1 MSAGTMQAAAAE
13 HASQGALG
21 VFSALDV
28 ATKITTLLSL
38 AALALLIAFLL
49 ARQWLANQRR
59 TINAAIESG
68 NTDMLKTMLGQSGV
82 DPNKVGKA
90 EAGEILLTDVRQRFK
105 LKLIQY
111 GFALI
116 GFLALL
122 GFVLM
127 LLTPKK
133 AEAKPIDPLTMAG
146 LLKFVPP
153 DQRLAQCLKTLDQ
166 PTCDTIVGVLGSAY
180 SPPQSDTVKE
190 AVDDSLNQG
199 TASPELANAAKATLS
214 PQLRNLVIVG
224 NPKGWDIDFN
234 FCEGP
239 NAAAN
244 EARARAAAN
253 ALGQNPGD
261 TIAPGVMLGTIR
273 VRPFATPGQ
282 PDGAP
287 GPGGGAVVLSDSSS
301 GKADAVN
308 AVVAT
313 LAQRGVPGYA
323 VRSSATQQKWSIQ
336 FYNCAAV
343 RPNFRDAVTRVQ
355 LPVTIKQ

>member
-1 MSAGTMQAAAAE
+1 MSAGTMQAAAADQ
-13 HASQGALG
+13 AGKGALG
-21 VFSALDV
+21 IFSALDV

-59 TINAAIESG
+59 TINAAIETG
-68 NTDMLKTMLGQSGV
+68 NADVLKTMLGQSGV
-82 DPNKVGKA
+82 DPNKVGRA
-90 EAGEILLTDVRQRFK
+90 EAGEILLTDVRQRFW

-127 LLTPKK
+127 LLAPKK

-153 DQRLAQCLKTLDQ
+153 DQRIEQCRKTLDQ
-166 PTCDTIVGVLGSAY
+166 PTCEAIVGILGSAY
-180 SPPQSDTVKE
+180 SPPQSETVKE
-190 AVDDSLNQG
+190 VVDDSLNQG
-199 TASPELANAAKATLS
+199 TTSPEFASAAKATLS
-214 PQLRNLVIVG
+214 PQLKALVING

-234 FCEGP
+234 YCNGP
-239 NAAAN
+239 NVAAN
-244 EARARAAAN
+244 EARARAAAT
-253 ALGQNPGD
+253 ALGQNPGE
-261 TIAPGVMLGTIR
+261 TIAPGIMLGTIR
-273 VRPFATPGQ
+273 VRPRAATGI

-287 GPGGGAVVLSDSSS
+287 GPGEGAAVLSDSSP
-301 GKADAVN
+301 GKADAVI
-308 AVVAT
+308 AVMGT
-313 LAQRGVPGYA
+313 LAKRGVQGYA

-336 FYNCAAV
+336 FYQCTAP
-343 RPNFRDAVTRVQ
+343 RPQFRDVTTRVQ
-355 LPVTIKQ
+355 LPVAIKP

>member
-1 MSAGTMQAAAAE
+1 MSAGTMQAAAADQ
-13 HASQGALG
+13 ASKGALG
-21 VFSALDV
+21 IFSALDV
-28 ATKITTLLSL
+28 ATKITTVLSL

-59 TINAAIESG
+59 TINAAIETG
-68 NTDMLKTMLGQSGV
+68 NADVLKTMLGQSGV
-82 DPNKVGKA
+82 DPGKVGKA
-90 EAGEILLTDVRQRFK
+90 EAGEILLTDVRQRFW

-127 LLTPKK
+127 LLAPKK

-153 DQRLAQCLKTLDQ
+153 DQRIALCLKTLDQ
-166 PTCDTIVGVLGSAY
+166 PTCEAIVGILGSAY
-180 SPPQSDTVKE
+180 SPPQSETVKE

-214 PQLRNLVIVG
+214 PQLKALVIVG

-239 NAAAN
+239 NSAAN

-253 ALGQNPGD
+253 ALGQTPGE
-261 TIAPGVMLGTIR
+261 TIAPGIMLGTIR
-273 VRPFATPGQ
+273 VRPLTTSGQ

-313 LAQRGVPGYA
+313 LTKRGVPGYA
-323 VRSSATQQKWSIQ
+323 VRPSASQQKWSIQ
-336 FYNCAAV
+336 FYNCAAP
-343 RPNFRDAVTRVQ
+343 RPPFRDVTTRVQ
-355 LPVTIKQ
+355 LPVAIKP